1 MNKDQG
7 FIRAIHA
14 RQPQA
19 WEQLY
24 SHYYTALC
32 RYALRILD
40 DPDLATDV
48 VQGVIIH
55 LWEKPPVFE
64 TDTALR
70 LYLYRA
76 VNNNCLQYIRNK
88 NREDK
93 RLKEWVF
100 YTEDLTSESLNSV
113 VSEEVLRKLRLLID
127 SLPPKRREV
136 ILMSMKKM
144 SNEEIS
150 EVLQVTIHAVKKHK
164 KEAYAFIR
172 KELGADL
179 IYLFFI
185 FPEIGL

>member
-1 MNKDQG
+1 MNKEQG
-7 FIRAIHA
+7 FINAIHT
-14 RQPQA
+14 RQPKA

-24 SHYYTALC
+24 ACYYTALC
-32 RYALRILD
+32 RYAFRILD
-40 DPDLATDV
+40 DADLATDI
-48 VQGVIIH
+48 VQGVIIR
-55 LWEKPPVFE
+55 LWENTPVFA
-64 TDTALR
+64 TATALR

-93 RLKEWVF
+93 RLKEWIF
-100 YTEDLTSESLNSV
+100 YTEDMASESLNSV

-150 EVLQVTIHAVKKHK
+150 EAMQVTIHAVKKHK
-164 KEAYAFIR
+164 KEAYAYIR
-172 KELGADL
+172 KALGADL
-179 IYLFFI
+179 IYLFYLFYDR
-185 FPEIGL
+185 